1 GDRLAGTPEH
11 HGSFYANYYRM
22 LPGGMR
28 LDIDYGLTFTG
39 NVLTRVGQRNGGEV
53 LGGYTLHNISVGI
66 GKDRWTATLY
76 ADNLL
81 DKFAETGVRETPEA
95 IRDVAG
101 FSSRRYFRDV
111 LRPRTFGVALR
122 YSLGDGGRSGE
133 GSRPRAAGGGALP
146 EPRRRRRRPPSM
158 RGDAEA

>member
-1 GDRLAGTPEH
+1 RTNGPWSFTASYAYTDAQLTSDAPGIVAGHDAFAGDRLAGTPEH

-122 YSLGDGGRSGE
+122 YSLGD
-133 GSRPRAAGGGALP
+133 
-146 EPRRRRRRPPSM
+146 
-158 RGDAEA
+158 